1 MKDSNSTT
9 VQILAKAGSI
19 YETRETNGISH
30 FLEHLFF
37 KWWKKYKTPKEVAE
51 AVDSFGGWFNA

>member
-37 KWWKKYKTPKEVAE
+37 K
-51 AVDSFGGWFNA
+51 

>member
-1 MKDSNSTT
+1 MDDINSTT
-9 VQILAKAGSI
+9 VLVLAKAGSI

-37 KWWKKYKTPKEVAE
+37 K
-51 AVDSFGGWFNA
+51 